1 MIKYMDLL
9 KNMENF
15 YKIDGI
21 VMIKTE
27 RYNNNFNFYI
37 ETSKGW
43 LFNVEKRESNVKCYA
58 ENEEKGNHFV
68 INVNSVDS
76 LLSTIDNY
84 LNPPREIK
92 LKKTD
97 KMDILLKRLRT
108 ETTGYLEDLKNS
120 DDRDEKIMEKI
131 METLGIIIDCLVDYV
146 GNEEEIREIID
157 ERICQAFE

>member
-15 YKIDGI
+15 HKIDGV
-21 VMIKTE
+21 VMLKSE
-27 RYNNNFNFYI
+27 YDNNNFNFYV

-43 LFNVEKRESNVKCYA
+43 LFNVEKRANNVKCYA
-58 ENEEKGNHFV
+58 ENKEKGNYFV

-84 LNPPREIK
+84 LNPPKEIK
-92 LKKTD
+92 SEKTD
-97 KMDILLKRLRT
+97 RMDTLLKRLRT
-108 ETTGYLEDLKNS
+108 ETTGYLEELKNS
-120 DDRDEKIMEKI
+120 DDRDEKI

-157 ERICQAFE
+157 ERIEQAFE

>member
-15 YKIDGI
+15 HKIDG
-21 VMIKTE
+21 VTMLKSE
-27 RYNNNFNFYI
+27 YDNNNFNFYVI
-37 ETSKGW
+37 TSKDW
-43 LFNVEKRESNVKCYA
+43 LFNVEKRKNDVKCYA
-58 ENEEKGNHFV
+58 ENKEKGRRFA
-68 INVNSVDS
+68 ISVNSVDS

-84 LNPPREIK
+84 LNPPKEIK

-97 KMDILLKRLRT
+97 KMDTLLKRLRT

-120 DDRDEKIMEKI
+120 DDRDEKIMK
-131 METLGIIIDCLVDYV
+131 TLGIIIDCLVDYV

-157 ERICQAFE
+157 ERIGQAFE

>member
-15 YKIDGI
+15 HKIDGV

-43 LFNVEKRESNVKCYA
+43 LFNVEKRENDVKCYA
-58 ENEEKGNHFV
+58 ENKEKGKHFV

-84 LNPPREIK
+84 LNPPKEIK

-97 KMDILLKRLRT
+97 KMDTLLKRLRT

-120 DDRDEKIMEKI
+120 DDRDEKI

-157 ERICQAFE
+157 ERIGQAFK

>member
-1 MIKYMDLL
+1 MIKYIDLL

-15 YKIDGI
+15 HEIDGV
-21 VMIKTE
+21 VMVKTE

-43 LFNVEKRESNVKCYA
+43 LFNVEKRENGVKCYA
-58 ENEEKGNHFV
+58 ENKEKGKHFV

-84 LNPPREIK
+84 LNPPKEIK

-97 KMDILLKRLRT
+97 KMDTLLKRLKT

-120 DDRDEKIMEKI
+120 DDRDEKI

-157 ERICQAFE
+157 ERICQAFK

>member
-15 YKIDGI
+15 HKIDGI

-43 LFNVEKRESNVKCYA
+43 LFNVEKRGNDVKCYA
-58 ENEEKGNHFV
+58 ENKEKGNHFV

-76 LLSTIDNY
+76 LLNTIDNY
-84 LNPPREIK
+84 LNPP
-92 LKKTD
+92 KKNNVQESD
-97 KMDILLKRLRT
+97 KMDTLLKRLRT

-120 DDRDEKIMEKI
+120 DDRDEKI

-157 ERICQAFE
+157 ERIGQAFE

>member
-9 KNMENF
+9 KNMDNF
-15 YKIDGI
+15 HEIDGV

-27 RYNNNFNFYI
+27 YNNNNFNFYVI
-37 ETSKGW
+37 TSKNW
-43 LFNVEKRESNVKCYA
+43 LFNVEKRENDVKCYA
-58 ENEEKGNHFV
+58 ENKEKDKHFV

-76 LLSTIDNY
+76 LLKTIDNY
-84 LNPPREIK
+84 LNPPKEIK

-97 KMDILLKRLRT
+97 KMDTLLKRLKT

-120 DDRDEKIMEKI
+120 DDRDEKI

-157 ERICQAFE
+157 ERIGQAFE

>member
-1 MIKYMDLL
+1 MIKYIDLL

-15 YKIDGI
+15 HEIDGV
-21 VMIKTE
+21 VMVKTE

-43 LFNVEKRESNVKCYA
+43 LFNVEKRENGVKCYA
-58 ENEEKGNHFV
+58 ENKEKGKHFA

-76 LLSTIDNY
+76 LLNTINNY
-84 LNPPREIK
+84 LNPPRENK
-92 LKKTD
+92 VKKTD
-97 KMDILLKRLRT
+97 KMDLLLKRLRT

-120 DDRDEKIMEKI
+120 DDRDEKI

-157 ERICQAFE
+157 ERIGQAFE

>member
-15 YKIDGI
+15 HKIDGV

-27 RYNNNFNFYI
+27 YNNNNFNFYV

-43 LFNVEKRESNVKCYA
+43 LFNVEKRENNVKCYA
-58 ENEEKGNHFV
+58 ENKEKGKHFV

-84 LNPPREIK
+84 LNPPKEIK

-97 KMDILLKRLRT
+97 KMDTLLKRLKT
-108 ETTGYLEDLKNS
+108 ETTGYLEDFKKQ
-120 DDRDEKIMEKI
+120 R
-131 METLGIIIDCLVDYV
+131 
-146 GNEEEIREIID
+146 
-157 ERICQAFE
+157 

>member
-9 KNMENF
+9 KNKENF
-15 YKIDGI
+15 HEIDGV
-21 VMIKTE
+21 VMVKTE

-43 LFNVEKRESNVKCYA
+43 LFNVEKRENGVKCYA
-58 ENEEKGNHFV
+58 ENKEKGNHFV

-84 LNPPREIK
+84 LNPPKEIK

-97 KMDILLKRLRT
+97 KMDTLLKRLRT

-120 DDRDEKIMEKI
+120 DDRDEKIME
-131 METLGIIIDCLVDYV
+131 TLGIIIDCLVDYV
-146 GNEEEIREIID
+146 GNEEEVREIID
-157 ERICQAFE
+157 ERIGQAFK

>member
-15 YKIDGI
+15 HKIDGV
-21 VMIKTE
+21 VMIETE
-27 RYNNNFNFYI
+27 SYDNNFNFYI
-37 ETSKGW
+37 DTSKGW
-43 LFNVEKRESNVKCYA
+43 IFDIEKRENDVKCYA
-58 ENEEKGNHFV
+58 KNKEKGNYLAFSA
-68 INVNSVDS
+68 NSVDS

-84 LNPPREIK
+84 LNPPKEIK

-97 KMDILLKRLRT
+97 KMDTLLKRLRT

-120 DDRDEKIMEKI
+120 DDRDEKI

-157 ERICQAFE
+157 ERIGQAFK

>member
-9 KNMENF
+9 KNIDNF
-15 YKIDGI
+15 YKIDGV
-21 VMIKTE
+21 VMLKSE
-27 RYNNNFNFYI
+27 YDNNNFNFYV

-43 LFNVEKRESNVKCYA
+43 LFNVEKRENDVKCYT
-58 ENEEKGNHFV
+58 ENKEKGNHFV

-84 LNPPREIK
+84 LNPPKEIK

-97 KMDILLKRLRT
+97 KMDTLLKRLRT

-120 DDRDEKIMEKI
+120 DDRDEKI

-157 ERICQAFE
+157 ERIGQAFE

>member
-1 MIKYMDLL
+1 MIKYIDLL

-15 YKIDGI
+15 HKIDGV

-43 LFNVEKRESNVKCYA
+43 LFNVEKRENDVKCYA
-58 ENEEKGNHFV
+58 ENKEEGNHFV
-68 INVNSVDS
+68 ITVNSVDS
-76 LLSTIDNY
+76 LLNTIDNY
-84 LNPPREIK
+84 LNPP
-92 LKKTD
+92 KKNNVQKSD

-120 DDRDEKIMEKI
+120 DDRDEKIME
-131 METLGIIIDCLVDYV
+131 TLGIIIDCLVDYV

-157 ERICQAFE
+157 ERIGQAFK

>member
-15 YKIDGI
+15 HKIDG
-21 VMIKTE
+21 VTMLKSE
-27 RYNNNFNFYI
+27 YDNNNFNFYI
-37 ETSKGW
+37 VTSKDW
-43 LFNVEKRESNVKCYA
+43 LFNVEKRENDVKCYA
-58 ENEEKGNHFV
+58 ENKETGNHFV

-76 LLSTIDNY
+76 LLGTINNY
-84 LNPPREIK
+84 LNPPKEIK

-97 KMDILLKRLRT
+97 RMDILLKRLRT

-120 DDRDEKIMEKI
+120 DDRNEKI

-157 ERICQAFE
+157 ERIGQAFK

>member
-9 KNMENF
+9 KNIDNF
-15 YKIDGI
+15 HKIDGVI
-21 VMIKTE
+21 MIKTE
-27 RYNNNFNFYI
+27 YNNNNFNFYI

-43 LFNVEKRESNVKCYA
+43 LFNVEKREYDVKCRA
-58 ENEEKGNHFV
+58 ENKEKGNHFV
-68 INVNSVDS
+68 INNVNSVDI
-76 LLSTIDNY
+76 LLNTVDNY
-84 LNPPREIK
+84 LNTPKEIR

-97 KMDILLKRLRT
+97 KMDTLLKRLRT

-120 DDRDEKIMEKI
+120 DDRDEKI

-157 ERICQAFE
+157 ERIGQAFK

>member
-15 YKIDGI
+15 HKINGV

-27 RYNNNFNFYI
+27 YNNNNFNFYV

-43 LFNVEKRESNVKCYA
+43 LFNVEKRENGVKCYA
-58 ENEEKGNHFV
+58 ENKEKGKHFV

-84 LNPPREIK
+84 LNPPKEIK

-97 KMDILLKRLRT
+97 KMDTLLKRLKT

-120 DDRDEKIMEKI
+120 DDRDEKI

-157 ERICQAFE
+157 ERICQAFK

>member
-15 YKIDGI
+15 YKIDGV
-21 VMIKTE
+21 VMLKSK
-27 RYNNNFNFYI
+27 YDNNNFNFYVK
-37 ETSKGW
+37 TSKDW
-43 LFNVEKRESNVKCYA
+43 LFNVEKRENDVKCYA
-58 ENEEKGNHFV
+58 ENNEKGNHFA
-68 INVNSVDS
+68 INVNSVDN

-84 LNPPREIK
+84 LNPPKEIK

-97 KMDILLKRLRT
+97 RMDILLKRLRT
-108 ETTGYLEDLKNS
+108 ETTGYLEELKNS
-120 DDRDEKIMEKI
+120 DDRDEKI

-157 ERICQAFE
+157 ERIGQAFE

>member
-15 YKIDGI
+15 HKIDGF

-27 RYNNNFNFYI
+27 YNNDDNFNFYI
-37 ETSKGW
+37 VTSKGW
-43 LFNVEKRESNVKCYA
+43 LFNVEKRENDVKCYVKS
-58 ENEEKGNHFV
+58 KGINKHFA

-84 LNPPREIK
+84 LNPPMKIK

-97 KMDILLKRLRT
+97 KMDTLLKRLRT
-108 ETTGYLEDLKNS
+108 ETTEHLEKMKKT
-120 DDRDEKIMEKI
+120 DDYNERVL
-131 METLGIIIDCLVDYV
+131 ETMGIIIDCLVDYV
-146 GNEEEIREIID
+146 GNTEEIREIIGKRFD
-157 ERICQAFE
+157 EAFE

>member
-1 MIKYMDLL
+1 MIKYIDLL

-15 YKIDGI
+15 HEIDGV
-21 VMIKTE
+21 VMVKTE

-43 LFNVEKRESNVKCYA
+43 LFNVEKRENGVKCYA
-58 ENEEKGNHFV
+58 ENKEKGKHFA

-76 LLSTIDNY
+76 LLSTINSY
-84 LNPPREIK
+84 LNPPKENK
-92 LKKTD
+92 VQKTD
-97 KMDILLKRLRT
+97 KMDLLLKRLRT

-120 DDRDEKIMEKI
+120 DDRDEKI

-157 ERICQAFE
+157 ERIGQAFE

>member
-15 YKIDGI
+15 HKIDG
-21 VMIKTE
+21 VTMLKLE
-27 RYNNNFNFYI
+27 YDNNNFNFYI
-37 ETSKGW
+37 VTSKDW
-43 LFNVEKRESNVKCYA
+43 LFNVEKRENDVKCYA
-58 ENEEKGNHFV
+58 ENKEEGRRFA
-68 INVNSVDS
+68 ISVNSVDS

-84 LNPPREIK
+84 LNPQKKIK

-120 DDRDEKIMEKI
+120 DDRDEKIME
-131 METLGIIIDCLVDYV
+131 TLGIIIDCLVDYV

-157 ERICQAFE
+157 ERIGQAFK

>member
-1 MIKYMDLL
+1 MIKYIDLL

-15 YKIDGI
+15 HKIDGV
-21 VMIKTE
+21 VMIE
-27 RYNNNFNFYI
+27 ASYNNNNNFNFYI

-43 LFNVEKRESNVKCYA
+43 LFNVEKRENDVKCYA
-58 ENEEKGNHFV
+58 ENKEKCNHFA
-68 INVNSVDS
+68 ISANSVDS

-84 LNPPREIK
+84 LNPPKENK
-92 LKKTD
+92 VQKSEE
-97 KMDILLKRLRT
+97 MDLLLKRLRT

-120 DDRDEKIMEKI
+120 DDRDEKI

-157 ERICQAFE
+157 ERIGQAFK